1 MSGNRFLADTNTF
14 IYLLDKHPA
23 LQPLLE
29 SEWVFSFITEIELLA
44 FPKLSS
50 QDRKVIQSFLS
61 ECFVINLENEIK
73 LTAVDLRIK
82 YKVKLPDAII
92 AATSI
97 WLDFP
102 LFTMDKGF
110 KKIDELNSIIL

>member
-1 MSGNRFLADTNTF
+1 MSGANIVA
-14 IYLLDKHPA
+14 
-23 LQPLLE
+23 
-29 SEWVFSFITEIELLA
+29 
-44 FPKLSS
+44 
-50 QDRKVIQSFLS
+50 
-61 ECFVINLENEIK
+61 
-73 LTAVDLRIK
+73 
-82 YKVKLPDAII
+82 DAII